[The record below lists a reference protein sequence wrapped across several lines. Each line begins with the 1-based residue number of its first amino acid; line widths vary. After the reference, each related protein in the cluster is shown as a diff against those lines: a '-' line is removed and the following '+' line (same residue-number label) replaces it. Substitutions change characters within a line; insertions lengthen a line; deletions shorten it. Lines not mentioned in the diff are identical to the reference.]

1 MLQADDELSEIIRR
15 RRSLLSTSNL
25 TKKPNELSL

>member
-15 RRSLLSTSNL
+15 RRSLLSTPIFNQK
-25 TKKPNELSL
+25 TE